1 MHSNSSFV
9 LRYIHEKYI
18 LMPICTN
25 NASNDPILLNDVAAS
40 IWESAPFHQNR
51 EELLAKIAQEY
62 ELTKGSAEMAAVDS
76 FISQMVDIGLLLEQ
90 SEEI

>member
-1 MHSNSSFV
+1 MK
-9 LRYIHEKYI
+9 L
-18 LMPICTN
+18 
-25 NASNDPILLNDVAAS
+25 S
-40 IWESAPFHQNR
+40 IAAPFHQNR